1 MNTTTRIAAAA
12 FALFAASGS
21 FAIEGT
27 QDFPVPAAASTTS
40 RAAVAAQVKDGNAQY
55 VGEASAAP
63 VAVSTLERARV
74 IAEAKEAQRL
84 GLIGSSYVTPEPTAQ
99 QIELIRL
106 AGERAVA
113 QTVAA
118 KR

>member
-12 FALFAASGS
+12 LALFAASGS
-21 FAIEGT
+21 FAVEGT
-27 QDFPVPAAASTTS
+27 QDFPVPAYKAGTA
-40 RAAVAAQVKDGNAQY
+40 RAAVVAQVKDAAPQY

-74 IAEAKEAQRL
+74 VAEAREALRL
-84 GLIGSSYVTPEPTAQ
+84 GLIGPSESVPAPTAA
-99 QIELIRL
+99 QIDQIRV

>member
-12 FALFAASGS
+12 FALFAASTS

-27 QDFPVPAAASTTS
+27 QDFPVPAYSAGTS
-40 RAAVAAQVKDGNAQY
+40 RAAVVAQVKNAPAQY
-55 VGEASAAP
+55 IGEASAAP

-74 IAEAKEAQRL
+74 VAEAREALRL
-84 GLIGSSYVTPEPTAQ
+84 GLIGPSESVPAPTAA
-99 QIELIRL
+99 QIEQIRV

-113 QTVAA
+113 QNVAA
-118 KR
+118 TR

>member
-12 FALFAASGS
+12 LALFAASAS
-21 FAIEGT
+21 FAVEGT
-27 QDFPVPAAASTTS
+27 QDFPVPTAASTTS
-40 RAAVAAQVKDGNAQY
+40 RAAVVAQVQNAAPQY
-55 VGEASAAP
+55 IGEASAAP

-74 IAEAKEAQRL
+74 VAEAREAQRL
-84 GLIGSSYVTPEPTAQ
+84 GLIGPSEAVPAPTAA
-99 QIELIRL
+99 QIEQIRI

-113 QTVAA
+113 QNVAA